1 MSQEFTQELTKD
13 ELKRYSRHL
22 IMPEVGL
29 DGQKIIKNAK
39 ILIIGA
45 GGLGSPIALY
55 LTAAGVGTIGI
66 VDFDKV
72 DYTNLQRQIL
82 YTTNDVGKPKVSC
95 AKEHLKAQNPS
106 VNLIV
111 HETKLS
117 SENALHILQGYDI
130 IIDGTDNFPTRYL
143 INDACVFLKKPL
155 VYGSIFRFDGQVTVF
170 DSRIGPCYRCLYP
183 EPPTAESVPNCAE
196 AGVIGILPGIIGT
209 LQANEAVKL
218 ILKKGQAL
226 VGRLLLFDA
235 LEMKF
240 RELKLRKD
248 TECVVCSNNPKI
260 TSLIDYEQFC
270 GIGNNEIRTESE
282 YEITPVELKRILDE
296 KKPVTIVDVREPF
309 EYDIC
314 RINGSRLIP
323 LGQVQQRMNELD
335 ANELIVLHCHH
346 GARSAQALMLLRD
359 SGFKKLK
366 NLVGGIEQ
374 WAEDVE
380 PEMNR
385 Y

>member
-1 MSQEFTQELTKD
+1 MSQEFTQEITKD

-170 DSRIGPCYRCLYP
+170 DSRIGPCYRC
-183 EPPTAESVPNCAE
+183 
-196 AGVIGILPGIIGT
+196 
-209 LQANEAVKL
+209 
-218 ILKKGQAL
+218 
-226 VGRLLLFDA
+226 
-235 LEMKF
+235 
-240 RELKLRKD
+240 
-248 TECVVCSNNPKI
+248 
-260 TSLIDYEQFC
+260 
-270 GIGNNEIRTESE
+270 
-282 YEITPVELKRILDE
+282 
-296 KKPVTIVDVREPF
+296 
-309 EYDIC
+309 
-314 RINGSRLIP
+314 
-323 LGQVQQRMNELD
+323 
-335 ANELIVLHCHH
+335 
-346 GARSAQALMLLRD
+346 
-359 SGFKKLK
+359 
-366 NLVGGIEQ
+366 
-374 WAEDVE
+374 
-380 PEMNR
+380 
-385 Y
+385 